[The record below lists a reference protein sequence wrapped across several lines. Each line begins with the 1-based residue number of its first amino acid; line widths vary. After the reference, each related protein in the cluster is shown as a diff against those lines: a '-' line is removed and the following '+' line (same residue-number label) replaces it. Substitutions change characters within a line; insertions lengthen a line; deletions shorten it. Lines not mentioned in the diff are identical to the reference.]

1 MSQADVGLIILV
13 VAGALSAVVLYLEGK
28 RML

>member
-1 MSQADVGLIILV
+1 MSQTDVGLIILA
-13 VAGALSAVVLYLEGK
+13 VAGLLWAVVLYLEGK